1 MMRSA
6 ALLLALVLPA
16 GAARAAEAPVAL
28 VETAPLQRLTL
39 ADTVSGYGVVSP
51 QAHSVTTVSL
61 PRPGRVATLLVAAG
75 QVVKRGE
82 PLLEFA
88 TGADAARGYRQA
100 REAVGFAR
108 GEQTRIEQLLAQQLA
123 TRSQLAAAE
132 KALADAEAAL
142 QAQQRIGAG
151 QPLERVGAPF
161 DGVVVSLA
169 AAQGDRVAAGAP
181 VLKLARAGGQR
192 LVAGIEPAEVRRLR
206 PGMAVKVTPVF
217 EPARSVAGK
226 VAQVFGML
234 NPQTQ
239 FVDVVV
245 AIDGEGVLPGT
256 RARADIE
263 LERREAWAVPRSA
276 VLRDAQG
283 AYIFQVHDG
292 KGRRVAVRA
301 GLERDGVVAV
311 EGSFDPHAPV
321 VSVGNY
327 ELEDGMRVRTAP
339 R

>member
-1 MMRSA
+1 MRRVA
-6 ALLLALVLPA
+6 FALVLLL
-16 GAARAAEAPVAL
+16 GAAAACAAETPVAL
-28 VETAPLQRLTL
+28 VETAPLERLSL
-39 ADTVSGYGVVSP
+39 ADAVSGYGVVSP
-51 QAHSVTTVSL
+51 QARSTTTVSL
-61 PRPGRVATLLVAAG
+61 PRPGRVTTLFVAAG
-75 QVVKRGE
+75 QVVKKGQ

-100 REAVGFAR
+100 REAVEFAR
-108 GEQTRIEQLLAQQLA
+108 GEKVRVGQLLAQQLA

-142 QAQQRIGAG
+142 QAQERIGAG
-151 QPLERVGAPF
+151 RPLERVGAPF
-161 DGVVVSLA
+161 DGVVASLA

-192 LVAGIEPAEVRRLR
+192 LVAGIEPADVRRVR

-217 EPARSVAGK
+217 EPERAAAGR

-239 FVDVVV
+239 FVDVLVT
-245 AIDGEGVLPGT
+245 IDGDGLLPGT

-263 LERREAWAVPRSA
+263 LERRELWTVPRSA
-276 VLRDAQG
+276 VLRDARG
-283 AYIFQVHDG
+283 AYLFQVRGG
-292 KGRRVAVRA
+292 KARRVDVRT

-311 EGSFDPHAPV
+311 EGPFDPKEPV
-321 VSVGNY
+321 VSLGNY
-327 ELEDGMRVRTAP
+327 ELEDGMRVRVGA